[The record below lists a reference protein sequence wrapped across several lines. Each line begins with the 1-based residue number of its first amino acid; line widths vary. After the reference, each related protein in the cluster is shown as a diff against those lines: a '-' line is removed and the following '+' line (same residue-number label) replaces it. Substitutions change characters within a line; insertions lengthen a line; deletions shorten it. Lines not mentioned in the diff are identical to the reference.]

1 MDTTTQVQLF
11 VEVLNRYL
19 YYYEKKADTVSWI
32 PTHILPAPDFSS
44 DLIILNIEHGC
55 LEYRRPIMTNACP
68 PKRFQ
73 KSLHPELVPILMW
86 VSEARNLLTT
96 ISTLLIWQIETYC
109 LGIQV
114 YFLSYYLCSIQFL
127 LLTVAY
133 FNFGDFL
140 GDFWWQTGISKTFFL
155 KLPYIFQNRFGTW
168 QKPETLYPRYQRFL
182 FLTCSMLQC
191 RSQADRSSAETGN
204 CIWKACHQR

>member
-19 YYYEKKADTVSWI
+19 YYYEKKADTVGWI
-32 PTHILPAPDFSS
+32 ATHILPAPNFSS

-55 LEYRRPIMTNACP
+55 LEYCRPIMTNPCP
-68 PKRFQ
+68 PERFQ

-114 YFLSYYLCSIQFL
+114 YFLSYYLYSIQFL
-127 LLTVAY
+127 LLTVACS
-133 FNFGDFL
+133 NFGDFL
-140 GDFWWQTGISKTFFL
+140 GDFWWQTGISKTLFF
-155 KLPYIFQNRFGTW
+155 KLPYIFQKRFGTW
-168 QKPETLYPRYQRFL
+168 QEPETLYPGYQRFR

-204 CIWKACHQR
+204 CIWKVCHLG

>member
-32 PTHILPAPDFSS
+32 PTHILPAPNFSS
-44 DLIILNIEHGC
+44 DLIILNTVHGC

-86 VSEARNLLTT
+86 VSEAGNLLTT
-96 ISTLLIWQIETYC
+96 ISTLLIWQIEIHC
-109 LGIQV
+109 PVIQV
-114 YFLSYYLCSIQFL
+114 YFLSYYLYSIQFL

-133 FNFGDFL
+133 VNFGDFL
-140 GDFWWQTGISKTFFL
+140 GDFWWQTGISKTLFF
-155 KLPYIFQNRFGTW
+155 KLPYIFQKRFGTW
-168 QKPETLYPRYQRFL
+168 QERETLYPGYQRFL

-191 RSQADRSSAETGN
+191 RSQADRSSVETGN
-204 CIWKACHQR
+204 CIWKVCHLG

>member
-32 PTHILPAPDFSS
+32 PTHILPAPNFSS
-44 DLIILNIEHGC
+44 DLIILNTVHGC

-86 VSEARNLLTT
+86 VSEAGNLLTT
-96 ISTLLIWQIETYC
+96 ISTLLIWQIEIHC
-109 LGIQV
+109 PVIQV
-114 YFLSYYLCSIQFL
+114 YFLSYYLYSIQFL

-140 GDFWWQTGISKTFFL
+140 GDFLWQTGISKTLFS
-155 KLPYIFQNRFGTW
+155 KLPYIFQKRFWTW
-168 QKPETLYPRYQRFL
+168 QEPETLYPGYQRFL

-204 CIWKACHQR
+204 CIWKVCHLG

>member
-32 PTHILPAPDFSS
+32 ATHILPAPNFSS
-44 DLIILNIEHGC
+44 DLIILNTEHGC

-96 ISTLLIWQIETYC
+96 ISTLLIWQIETHC

-140 GDFWWQTGISKTFFL
+140 GDFFSKTLFEVTVY
-155 KLPYIFQNRFGTW
+155 LPKEIRDLTETW
-168 QKPETLYPRYQRFL
+168 NPLP
-182 FLTCSMLQC
+182 
-191 RSQADRSSAETGN
+191 
-204 CIWKACHQR
+204 

>member
-1 MDTTTQVQLF
+1 MVA
-11 VEVLNRYL
+11 LN
-19 YYYEKKADTVSWI
+19 TVGQSWLMLVH
-32 PTHILPAPDFSS
+32 PNDSRS
-44 DLIILNIEHGC
+44 
-55 LEYRRPIMTNACP
+55 
-68 PKRFQ
+68 
-73 KSLHPELVPILMW
+73 HPELVPILMW

-96 ISTLLIWQIETYC
+96 ISTLLIWPIETHC

-133 FNFGDFL
+133 VNFGDFL
-140 GDFWWQTGISKTFFL
+140 GDFWWQTGISKTLFF
-155 KLPYIFQNRFGTW
+155 KLPYIFQKRFGTW
-168 QKPETLYPRYQRFL
+168 QERETLYPGYQRFL

-204 CIWKACHQR
+204 CIWKACHLR

>member
-19 YYYEKKADTVSWI
+19 YYYEKKADTVGWI
-32 PTHILPAPDFSS
+32 ATHILPAPNFSS

-55 LEYRRPIMTNACP
+55 LEYCRPIMTNTCP
-68 PKRFQ
+68 PERFQ

-114 YFLSYYLCSIQFL
+114 YFLSYYLYSIQFL
-127 LLTVAY
+127 LLTVACS
-133 FNFGDFL
+133 NFGDFL
-140 GDFWWQTGISKTFFL
+140 GDFWWQTGISKTLFF
-155 KLPYIFQNRFGTW
+155 KLPYIFQKRFGTW
-168 QKPETLYPRYQRFL
+168 QEPETLYPGYQRFR

-204 CIWKACHQR
+204 CIWKVCHLG

>member
-19 YYYEKKADTVSWI
+19 YYYEKKADTVSWVA
-32 PTHILPAPDFSS
+32 THILHAPNFSS
-44 DLIILNIEHGC
+44 DLVILNTEHGC
-55 LEYRRPIMTNACP
+55 LGYHRPIMTNACP

-86 VSEARNLLTT
+86 VSEAGNLLTT
-96 ISTLLIWQIETYC
+96 ISTLLIWQIETHC

-114 YFLSYYLCSIQFL
+114 YFLSYYLYSIQFL

-140 GDFWWQTGISKTFFL
+140 GDFWWQTGISKTLFF
-155 KLPYIFQNRFGTW
+155 KLPYIFQKRFGTW
-168 QKPETLYPRYQRFL
+168 QEPETLYPGYQRFL
-182 FLTCSMLQC
+182 FLTCSTLQC
-191 RSQADRSSAETGN
+191 RSQADRSSA
-204 CIWKACHQR
+204 

>member
-32 PTHILPAPDFSS
+32 PTHILPAPDCSS

-86 VSEARNLLTT
+86 VSEATNLLTT
-96 ISTLLIWQIETYC
+96 ISTLLIWQIETHC
-109 LGIQV
+109 PVIQV
-114 YFLSYYLCSIQFL
+114 YFLSYYLYSIQFL

-133 FNFGDFL
+133 VNFGDFL
-140 GDFWWQTGISKTFFL
+140 GDFWWQTGISKTLFF
-155 KLPYIFQNRFGTW
+155 KLPYIFQKRFGTW
-168 QKPETLYPRYQRFL
+168 QERETLYRRYQRFL

-204 CIWKACHQR
+204 CIWKACHLR